1 MEHDVPTGR
10 YVAFEGIEGAGKS
23 TVADR
28 VAGVLEDRGH
38 RVVRVREPG
47 GTAVGEH
54 IREILLGGDHH
65 LLPMTEAVLFAA
77 ARAQLV
83 SETVQPAL
91 ETGAWVLSD
100 RSAYSSLAYQ
110 AGGRGL
116 DTAQIRTLNDIAI
129 GGTWPDRVILLR
141 TEPTTGLAR
150 QSVGDRIGDERLAF
164 HEAVAAAFDRFA
176 ALEPDRFSVIDAS
189 LPLDTVVSHTVQALR
204 IGR

>member
-1 MEHDVPTGR
+1 MEHDTPTGR

-54 IREILLGGDHH
+54 IREILLGGDHQP
-65 LLPMTEAVLFAA
+65 LPMTEAVLFAA

-83 SETVQPAL
+83 LEKVRPAL

-116 DTAQIRTLNDIAI
+116 DLAQIRTLNDIAI

-141 TEPTTGLAR
+141 TDPKTGLAR
-150 QSVGDRIGDERLAF
+150 QSVGDRIGDEHLAF
-164 HEAVAAAFDRFA
+164 HEAVAAAFDTFA
-176 ALEPDRFSVIDAS
+176 VLEPDRFSVIDAS
-189 LPLDTVVSHTVQALR
+189 LPLDTVVARTAQALR
-204 IGR
+204 IEP